1 MATIDFDKLKD
12 TFKLHNHTPKVFIF
26 PFLITFISSSIMF
39 IFYKFNQYIPIWDKF
54 SQADGNATT
63 FCELNHFDQLIVQPS
78 NTWSNIGFIIGGL
91 IILSINKNDTKYYGK
106 NTINNLLTKYPHFSY
121 LFGGTLLFLGLSSFI
136 YHASLTYF
144 FQKLDITG
152 MYFVLISAITYNVYK
167 LFPHIRFKNVVFS
180 SHKFMITCGLALM
193 LFFYLYLWKLP
204 LNIVFP
210 SLVLVF
216 FFMNLYVYAKVKHS
230 IPIKGVL
237 ITSFV
242 TISISFTFWI
252 LDKTSL
258 LCSPSS
264 PFQGHALWHILNATS
279 IVLLYFYYRSEDF
292 IPEEMNVLQ
301 PKSK

>member
-1 MATIDFDKLKD
+1 
-12 TFKLHNHTPKVFIF
+12 
-26 PFLITFISSSIMF
+26 
-39 IFYKFNQYIPIWDKF
+39 
-54 SQADGNATT
+54 
-63 FCELNHFDQLIVQPS
+63 
-78 NTWSNIGFIIGGL
+78 
-91 IILSINKNDTKYYGK
+91 
-106 NTINNLLTKYPHFSY
+106 
-121 LFGGTLLFLGLSSFI
+121 
-136 YHASLTYF
+136 
-144 FQKLDITG
+144 
-152 MYFVLISAITYNVYK
+152 
-167 LFPHIRFKNVVFS
+167 
-180 SHKFMITCGLALM
+180 
-193 LFFYLYLWKLP
+193 
-204 LNIVFP
+204 VFP

-230 IPIKGVL
+230 IPIKGIL

-264 PFQGHALWHILNATS
+264 PFQGHALWHILNATN